1 MLPYRLKNGQPP
13 FLFFLR
19 MGELTRGMCVVDR
32 RNDGKHAPPV
42 DFAQVQEAL
51 QNRVDAGS
59 ADVDDFGIA
68 VPAAPID
75 EASRGLKKD
84 EPDGVTVVEGTPG
97 PETLVQLMLKRVWNV
112 DVTKESLVADQL
124 LV

>member
-1 MLPYRLKNGQPP
+1 
-13 FLFFLR
+13 
-19 MGELTRGMCVVDR
+19 MCVVDR
-32 RNDGKHAPPV
+32 RNDGAHAPPV

-59 ADVDDFGIA
+59 AYVDDFGFMPPG
-68 VPAAPID
+68 PAPVD
-75 EASRGLKKD
+75 ESSGRIKQD

-97 PETLVQLMLKRVWNV
+97 PEALVQLILKRVWNV
-112 DVTKESLVADQL
+112 EATKESLVADQL

>member
-1 MLPYRLKNGQPP
+1 
-13 FLFFLR
+13 

-68 VPAAPID
+68 VSAAPI
-75 EASRGLKKD
+75 ARGLKKD